1 MKKLMIAAAIA
12 CVAGLANAGAV
23 NWGSGAIQTPGEG
36 GALSGTKLT
45 SGSGYTL
52 SVYAWESLTASALA
66 YDAGD
71 LYSWYSSGASGTTDP
86 FGGSLSG
93 IAGSVS
99 MGASATTA
107 TVVGNELTT
116 TADVPVYGA
125 ILYVLSDADSGKD
138 LWYIENSGSI
148 LSKNGSTKATLA
160 NLALKVGGGTS
171 TTATSWTAVPEP
183 TSGLLMLLGM
193 AGLALRRRRA

>member
-1 MKKLMIAAAIA
+1 MKKLMFAAAVICA
-12 CVAGLANAGAV
+12 AVASNAAV
-23 NWGSGAIQTPGEG
+23 IKWGSGAVQTPGEE

-45 SGSGYTL
+45 DSSGYTL
-52 SVYAWESLTASALA
+52 KMYAFESLSAIS

-71 LYSWYSSGASGTTDP
+71 IFAWYDNGATGKFKGIDA
-86 FGGSLSG
+86 

-107 TVVGNELTT
+107 TATGLIAPATDGTT
-116 TADVPVYGA
+116 VYA
-125 ILYVLSDADSGKD
+125 AVLFVLEDATTGDAQ
-138 LWYIENSGSI
+138 WYMENSGSKASAKSVAS
-148 LSKNGSTKATLA
+148 LGS
-160 NLALKVGGGTS
+160 LALKVGGTGS
-171 TTATSWTAVPEP
+171 ATAWTAVPEP